1 MFSFDKKKFR
11 VNERIK
17 KLGEEIA
24 NEFINPDTLHS
35 DPLGSW
41 TGTPADRC
49 EKPTQDA
56 DDL

>member
-1 MFSFDKKKFR
+1 MNDKKRR

-24 NEFINPDTLHS
+24 QEFVTRETIKT
-35 DPLGSW
+35 DPMGSW
-41 TGTPADRC
+41 TGTPADPM
-49 EKPTQDA
+49 ETPTQDA

>member
-1 MFSFDKKKFR
+1 MSEKKKVR
-11 VNERIK
+11 MNEKIK

-24 NEFINPDTLHS
+24 REFVSNDTDKY

-41 TGTPADRC
+41 TGTPRVIG
-49 EKPTQDA
+49 EKPEQDV

>member
-1 MFSFDKKKFR
+1 MLSDNKKKIR

-24 NEFINPDTLHS
+24 REFINPDTLRT

-41 TGTPADRC
+41 TGTPADRS
-49 EKPTQDA
+49 ERPTQDA

>member
-1 MFSFDKKKFR
+1 MNDKKKFR
-11 VNERIK
+11 VNEKIK

-24 NEFINPDTLHS
+24 REFINPDTLHC

-41 TGTPADRC
+41 TGTPRDRG
-49 EKPTQDA
+49 EKPEQDV

>member
-1 MFSFDKKKFR
+1 MNDKKRIR

-24 NEFINPDTLHS
+24 MEFTSKDTLKV

-41 TGTPADRC
+41 TGTPTDPND
-49 EKPTQDA
+49 KPTQDA

>member
-1 MFSFDKKKFR
+1 MPNDKKRIR
-11 VNERIK
+11 VNEKIK

-24 NEFINPDTLHS
+24 KEFINPDSLRS

-41 TGTPADRC
+41 TGTPRDIGDI
-49 EKPTQDA
+49 PTQDA

>member
-1 MFSFDKKKFR
+1 MNDKKKVR
-11 VNERIK
+11 VNEKIK

-24 NEFINPDTLHS
+24 KEFTTQDTAKF

-41 TGTPADRC
+41 TGTPSDHD

>member
-1 MFSFDKKKFR
+1 MNDKKRR
-11 VNERIK
+11 VNEKIK

-24 NEFINPDTLHS
+24 REFITRETIKS

-41 TGTPADRC
+41 TGTPSDPDDV
-49 EKPTQDA
+49 PTQDA

>member
-1 MFSFDKKKFR
+1 MNDKKRVR

-24 NEFINPDTLHS
+24 REFINPDTLRC

-41 TGTPADRC
+41 TGTPADPG

>member
-1 MFSFDKKKFR
+1 MNDKKKVR

-24 NEFINPDTLHS
+24 MEFVTRDS
-35 DPLGSW
+35 VKADPLGSW
-41 TGTPADRC
+41 TGTPADIND
-49 EKPTQDA
+49 KPTQDA

>member
-1 MFSFDKKKFR
+1 MDPKKKIL
-11 VNERIK
+11 VNQRIK

-24 NEFINPDTLHS
+24 KEFINPDTLHC

-41 TGTPADRC
+41 TGTPMDRDD
-49 EKPTQDA
+49 KPTQDA

>member
-1 MFSFDKKKFR
+1 MNDKKKPHI
-11 VNERIK
+11 NERIK

-24 NEFINPDTLHS
+24 KEFINPDTLHT

-41 TGTPADRC
+41 TGTPRDRDD
-49 EKPTQDA
+49 KPTQDA

>member
-1 MFSFDKKKFR
+1 MNDKKKVR

-24 NEFINPDTLHS
+24 REFINPDTLHS
-35 DPLGSW
+35 DPLGSY
-41 TGTPADRC
+41 TGNPADLDD
-49 EKPTQDA
+49 KPTQDA

>member
-1 MFSFDKKKFR
+1 MNEKKKAR

-24 NEFINPDTLHS
+24 REFVTRDSLKS

-41 TGTPADRC
+41 TGTPQDPND
-49 EKPTQDA
+49 KPTQDA

>member
-1 MFSFDKKKFR
+1 MTDNKKKAR
-11 VNERIK
+11 VNQRIK

-24 NEFINPDTLHS
+24 KEFINPDTLHS

-41 TGTPADRC
+41 TGTPADRDD
-49 EKPTQDA
+49 KPTQDA

>member
-1 MFSFDKKKFR
+1 MTNDKKKIR

-24 NEFINPDTLHS
+24 QEFINPDTLRL

-41 TGTPADRC
+41 TGTPADRND
-49 EKPTQDA
+49 KPTQDA

>member
-1 MFSFDKKKFR
+1 MNDKKKVR

-24 NEFINPDTLHS
+24 KEFINPDTLHT

-41 TGTPADRC
+41 TGTPADRS
-49 EKPTQDA
+49 ERPTQDA

>member
-1 MFSFDKKKFR
+1 MNDKKRR

-24 NEFINPDTLHS
+24 QEFVTRDTIKS

-41 TGTPADRC
+41 TGTPAD
-49 EKPTQDA
+49 KDDVPTQDA

>member
-1 MFSFDKKKFR
+1 MAEKKKVR
-11 VNERIK
+11 MNEKIK

-24 NEFINPDTLHS
+24 REFVARDTDKF

-41 TGTPADRC
+41 TGTPADKE

>member
-1 MFSFDKKKFR
+1 MLFNDKKKIR
-11 VNERIK
+11 VNEKIK

-24 NEFINPDTLHS
+24 REFINPDTLHT

-41 TGTPADRC
+41 TGTPMDRDD
-49 EKPTQDA
+49 KPTQDA

>member
-1 MFSFDKKKFR
+1 MTDKKKPR
-11 VNERIK
+11 VNERIR

-24 NEFINPDTLHS
+24 KEFINPDTLHS

-41 TGTPADRC
+41 TGTPADRG

>member
-1 MFSFDKKKFR
+1 MNDKKR
-11 VNERIK
+11 VHVNERIK

-24 NEFINPDTLHS
+24 QEFITRDTIKV

-41 TGTPADRC
+41 TGTPADSDDV
-49 EKPTQDA
+49 PTQDA

>member
-1 MFSFDKKKFR
+1 MFSFDKKKCR

-24 NEFINPDTLHS
+24 NEFINPDTLRT

-41 TGTPADRC
+41 TGTPADRS

>member
-1 MFSFDKKKFR
+1 MNDKKKPHI
-11 VNERIK
+11 NERIK

-24 NEFINPDTLHS
+24 REFINPDTLRS

-41 TGTPADRC
+41 TGTPRDRGD
-49 EKPTQDA
+49 KPTQDA

>member
-24 NEFINPDTLHS
+24 NEFINPDTLRS

-41 TGTPADRC
+41 TGTPADRY

>member
-1 MFSFDKKKFR
+1 MTDNKKKAR
-11 VNERIK
+11 VNQRIK

-24 NEFINPDTLHS
+24 KEFVTRDSLKT

-41 TGTPADRC
+41 TGTPLDK
-49 EKPTQDA
+49 EDVPTQDA

>member
-1 MFSFDKKKFR
+1 MNDKKKAR

-24 NEFINPDTLHS
+24 REFINPDTLHA

-41 TGTPADRC
+41 TGTPADPDD
-49 EKPTQDA
+49 KPTQDA